1 MTALETLNAQP
12 LAGYAPS
19 WGMAL
24 WQMQDTR
31 RRTLNGL
38 ANLDTA
44 RLDWSPAGET
54 VNTVGSLLYHIALI
68 ETDWLYSEILETP
81 YPPELLEW
89 FPVDVRD
96 TDGRL
101 SVFSGETLERH
112 LARLSAVRNAM
123 LDALREMPEE
133 DFHRPR
139 TLPQYIVT
147 PAWVL
152 QHLCQ
157 HEAEHRGEMMAL
169 LTRAPAT

>member
-1 MTALETLNAQP
+1 MTQLESLVAEP

-19 WGMAL
+19 WAMAL

-31 RRTLNGL
+31 MRTLRWL
-38 ANLDTA
+38 SKIDPA

-68 ETDWLYSEILETP
+68 ETDWLYAEILEAP
-81 YPPELLEW
+81 YPQELMDW

-96 TDGRL
+96 ADGRL
-101 SVFSGETLERH
+101 SVVSGEPLERH

-123 LDALREMPEE
+123 LDALRDRPED

-139 TLPQYIVT
+139 TLPQYVVT

-157 HEAEHRGEMMAL
+157 HEAEHRGEMMTL
-169 LTRAPAT
+169 LARAPA